1 MTNFDIESLFNYRE
15 HNQLE
20 AKSAKGGFPGSF
32 WETYSAFANTDGGVI
47 LLGVKENPDGTLHSE
62 NGIAISKLRK
72 DFWNMVNNR
81 QKISANI
88 VTEQMVSEEV
98 FEGNPILVVRIP
110 RAERRAKPVFVGSD
124 PKSGTYRRNHEGDY
138 HCSLDEM
145 ASMFRDASAV
155 TQDTKVLEKMD
166 MSVFCMNTV
175 KGYRNFFRS
184 KHPNHLWNNEEDEIF
199 MRKIGAIGIGDDG
212 KYHPTA
218 AGLLMFGYEYEI
230 TREFPNYFLD
240 YQENRS
246 LGVTRWTD
254 RIVSTSGDWS
264 GNIFDFVVEALRRMQ
279 QGLKTPF
286 VLIGNQREDDTPLHK
301 LLREALTNA
310 VVHADFYGRQGL
322 VVQKSEEGYKLSN
335 PGSLRI
341 SIKEAIDGGISDPRN
356 GVMLKMFSLVDFG
369 ERAGSGLNEVCTV
382 WEKVFHTPA
391 ILEEIH
397 KNGVDRTILTLSNN
411 GNKQDVGAMLKLYGA
426 EYIEDINDTDA
437 NRNKT
442 ICKSEETDT
451 NTIQNNLKPIQ
462 TDTKTIQNQTKDAE
476 KKNIINALRNTPTLS
491 MDSLSRMLGI
501 TKSSVQ
507 RRLDALVKEGK
518 LQHIGPSNGGSWKVT
533 E

>member
-1 MTNFDIESLFNYRE
+1 
-15 HNQLE
+15 
-20 AKSAKGGFPGSF
+20 
-32 WETYSAFANTDGGVI
+32 
-47 LLGVKENPDGTLHSE
+47 
-62 NGIAISKLRK
+62 
-72 DFWNMVNNR
+72 
-81 QKISANI
+81 
-88 VTEQMVSEEV
+88 
-98 FEGNPILVVRIP
+98 
-110 RAERRAKPVFVGSD
+110 
-124 PKSGTYRRNHEGDY
+124 
-138 HCSLDEM
+138 
-145 ASMFRDASAV
+145 
-155 TQDTKVLEKMD
+155 
-166 MSVFCMNTV
+166 
-175 KGYRNFFRS
+175 
-184 KHPNHLWNNEEDEIF
+184 
-199 MRKIGAIGIGDDG
+199 
-212 KYHPTA
+212 
-218 AGLLMFGYEYEI
+218 
-230 TREFPNYFLD
+230 
-240 YQENRS
+240 
-246 LGVTRWTD
+246 
-254 RIVSTSGDWS
+254 
-264 GNIFDFVVEALRRMQ
+264 MQ

-426 EYIEDINDTDA
+426 ECIEDINDTDA

-442 ICKSEETDT
+442 IRKSEETDI
-451 NTIQNNLKPIQ
+451 NPIQNNLKPIQ
-462 TDTKTIQNQTKDAE
+462 TDTIPIQNQTKDAE